1 MGLTSEPF
9 LKAMKLIPQRRLF
22 FLRAATSN
30 ANRGVGTAWQNC
42 FRPCGWIAVML
53 TALFL
58 GCSSLTPE
66 RVSVLSQIAGQ
77 AVQYGASQW
86 LAKHPDHRKSFEAI
100 VLALSGLVK
109 AGNYNEDAWTELLSG
124 LPVNALEGPNGA
136 FYVSEG
142 LVVWDGGLKKPVAV
156 RGEATPAVLRATYIA
171 LRNAVGAKPPVPG
184 KEKALSGIRPE
195 GSLPDAVLDE
205 QFRALTKK
213 TNEVHEFPFLK

>member
-1 MGLTSEPF
+1 
-9 LKAMKLIPQRRLF
+9 MKLIPQRRLF

-42 FRPCGWIAVML
+42 FRPCGWIAVIL

-77 AVQYGASQW
+77 AAQIGASEW
-86 LAKHPDHRKSFEAI
+86 LAKHPEQKPSFDAVI
-100 VLALSGLVK
+100 AALIALQK
-109 AGNYNEDAWTELLSG
+109 AGNTNQDAWVERLSTLPIDAFRGPDGEL
-124 LPVNALEGPNGA
+124 
-136 FYVSEG
+136 YVSPRSKEPVPDAARV
-142 LVVWDGGLKKPVAV
+142 VVWDKHLNKSTTV
-156 RGEATPAVLRATYIA
+156 RGTATLPVLRSA
-171 LRNAVGAKPPVPG
+171 LFGLRRAVGPKPPVPG